1 MKTKKYQI
9 TVTVLSIQSPK
20 DIIWFITK
28 KLKDVMNTIGIE
40 VKEIEDRPTNN
51 EHHGGVIDED

>member
-40 VKEIEDRPTNN
+40 VKEIDDRPTNN